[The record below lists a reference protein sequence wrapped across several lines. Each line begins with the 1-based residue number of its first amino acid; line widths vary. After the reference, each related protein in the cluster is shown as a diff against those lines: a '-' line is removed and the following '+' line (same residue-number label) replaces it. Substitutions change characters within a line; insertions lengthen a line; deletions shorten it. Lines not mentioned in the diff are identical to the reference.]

1 MVELNKLGRGQAI
14 KEASNQIDA
23 ERAPALSDS
32 RSSEFEL
39 TFNIPIRWS
48 LGNKRGRARI
58 HYRNKPKLPL
68 GPFPTYSIQPYAR
81 FHALATATWY

>member
-39 TFNIPIRWS
+39 TFNIPIRWLNFRLPPSQLVQFNHTRVSTHS
-48 LGNKRGRARI
+48 LQRRGTDFMRRWLRVG
-58 HYRNKPKLPL
+58 YGKDL
-68 GPFPTYSIQPYAR
+68 
-81 FHALATATWY
+81 